1 MSKKAIIAGATGL
14 VGSKLLELL
23 LEDEAYVEVMVIS
36 RKPVS
41 HNHPKFRNIVVDFDN
56 LDETKNDLIAD
67 DVFCCLGTT
76 MKKAGSKEAFRK
88 VDFQYPLEL
97 AKLTKA
103 NGAKKYLLIS
113 ALGADENSSVFYNKV
128 KGEVERAISELEFE
142 SFHIFRPALLI
153 GPREEQRTG
162 EDIFKAIFKVV
173 NYLLIGPLKKYRS
186 IHRDKVAR
194 AMNQL
199 AHSDSQGR
207 QIHESLE
214 LQKY

>member
-14 VGSKLLELL
+14 VGKKLLELL
-23 LEDEAYVEVMVIS
+23 LEDEAYVEVIVIS

-41 HNHPKFRNIVVDFDN
+41 HNHPKFSNIVVDFDK
-56 LDETKNDLIAD
+56 LEDTKKDLIAD

-76 MKKAGSKEAFRK
+76 MKKAGSKEAFKK
-88 VDFQYPLEL
+88 VDFHYPLEL
-97 AKLTKA
+97 AKLTKD

-113 ALGADENSSVFYNKV
+113 ALGADEKSSVFYNKV
-128 KGEVERAISELEFE
+128 KGEIENAISELAFDA
-142 SFHIFRPALLI
+142 FYIFRPALLM
-153 GPREEQRTG
+153 GPRKEQRAA

-173 NYLLIGPLKKYRS
+173 DYLLVGPLKKYRS
-186 IHRDKVAR
+186 IHRDIVPR

-199 AHSDSQGR
+199 AHSDMKGK

-214 LQKY
+214 MQVY